1 MRVMRDKYA
10 VLMVGY
16 GVERAGQEDHS
27 AQFLTRTGENLAR
40 DQKNA

>member
-10 VLMVGY
+10 VPMVGY

-27 AQFLTRTGENLAR
+27 AHILTRMGENLAIV
-40 DQKNA
+40 QKNA